1 MSDVGELKEG
11 RYRSR
16 PHSKEEKKKQKRD
29 WEKRRKEEKRRKKRE
44 KKRAKNQ
51 APCVNRAPEEDADRF
66 EIHAKESNYEDEKPV
81 ASKRKQQLNIPDES
95 CRQRIEDEVS
105 CSKRKKREV
114 ETINEG
120 ERGRP
125 DISISKREVV
135 GEKQALG
142 AGTLSRGKKL
152 LSLAKL
158 KKRSEVSSQSHL
170 RVFCKSS
177 IRIGKTLE
185 DRRKPEAVQE
195 LDVSLLVKV
204 KESPIGSGTFGN
216 VFLARYRGMKAVIKE
231 IKMRGASNS
240 SESQRCKQEVLHEG
254 KMLRMLGEHPN
265 LPFLFGVVTQRA
277 PCALVMQFH
286 GTGEESIT
294 LHKVV
299 KERIFNKQ
307 LTAEVFTEIAQALRH
322 IHAREIVHNDLKANN
337 VIIQQEGEHYRP
349 IIIDFGKSEEIV
361 KLKAYK
367 GSADYLAPE
376 VMEGKK
382 QSPASDIFSFGKMLQ
397 LSVSGRSFFRL
408 FTEIIV
414 IATSHRA
421 EDRPSAN
428 DIVSTLR
435 NIVPISEK

>member
-1 MSDVGELKEG
+1 MKVVVSVLRTKSVAVKG
-11 RYRSR
+11 RSGR
-16 PHSKEEKKKQKRD
+16 
-29 WEKRRKEEKRRKKRE
+29 W
-44 KKRAKNQ
+44 
-51 APCVNRAPEEDADRF
+51 
-66 EIHAKESNYEDEKPV
+66 KP
-81 ASKRKQQLNIPDES
+81 S
-95 CRQRIEDEVS
+95 
-105 CSKRKKREV
+105 
-114 ETINEG
+114 T
-120 ERGRP
+120 
-125 DISISKREVV
+125 
-135 GEKQALG
+135 
-142 AGTLSRGKKL
+142 KL
-152 LSLAKL
+152 
-158 KKRSEVSSQSHL
+158 
-170 RVFCKSS
+170 S
-177 IRIGKTLE
+177 IRIGKTVE

-204 KESPIGSGTFGN
+204 KESPIGSRTFGN
-216 VFLARYRGMKAVIKE
+216 ISLARYCSMKAVIKE

-240 SESQRCKQEVLHEG
+240 SESKRCKQEVWHEG
-254 KMLRMLGEHPN
+254 KMLCMLAEHPN
-265 LPFLFGVVTQRA
+265 LQFLFSVVTQRA

-322 IHAREIVHNDLKANN
+322 IHTREIVHNDLKANN

-349 IIIDFGKSEEIV
+349 IIIDFAKSEEIV

-367 GSADYLAPE
+367 RSADYLAPE

-414 IATSHRA
+414 ISTSHRA
-421 EDRPSAN
+421 EDRPFAN